1 MKIKSGHRP
10 DIWHSKPIF
19 NFQFSIFNFILAV
32 SSGLLLTGA
41 FPKTGIAGFAWFA
54 IVPLLLALKNVSLKD
69 GFRLGFVTGL
79 VHYLTLT
86 YWLAYTMKTYG
97 GLPLYVSVPVL
108 FLFSAYLALYVAVFS
123 TGIIRLFSK
132 PVAGFTLIPV
142 LWVSLE
148 YVRSFLFSGF
158 PWELMGY
165 SQFNNLYLI
174 QISDILGVYGV
185 SFLII
190 LSNSSIFLI
199 FLCLT
204 GKEWQGMTISKRVA
218 AISAFTFVFVFSVV
232 WSYGKYRVSSVD
244 EMISDAPSARVT
256 IVQGNIDQ
264 AKKWDPEF
272 RMETIQKYIDLSFS
286 ARKDNPDLV
295 VWPETATPFYFLYNV
310 KLTEMVLKG
319 MQKTGAGFLIG
330 SPSFM
335 HKNHTEY
342 YNSVY
347 LINPDGTISG
357 QYDKTH
363 LVPFGEYVPLK
374 KWLPFLGKIVEHV
387 GDFTQGKEGNTI
399 PFDNYSLGLQICY
412 EIIFPNLSRMMA
424 KNNAGLLINIT
435 NDAWYGNTS
444 APYQHFSMTIFRAV
458 ENKRSLI
465 RSANTGI
472 SGFADPAGRVISTT
486 PLFEDAVMT
495 CSVPVLNQK
504 TFYTCFG
511 DLFAM
516 ICLVITLLVS
526 VFQFPISKIS
536 EWLRRRKIFLK

>member
-1 MKIKSGHRP
+1 MKEKSGYKS
-10 DIWHSKPIF
+10 DTLHSKQIF
-19 NFQFSIFNFILAV
+19 NFQFSIFNFISAV
-32 SSGLLLTGA
+32 LSGLLLTGS
-41 FPKTGIAGFAWFA
+41 FPKTDIAWFAWFA
-54 IVPLLLALKNVSLKD
+54 IVPLLLALKDVSLKE

-79 VHYLTLT
+79 VHYLTLA

-97 GLPLYVSVPVL
+97 GLPLYVSIPVL

-123 TGIIRLFSK
+123 AGIVRLFSK
-132 PVAGFTLIPV
+132 PAMCFIMIPV

-148 YVRSFLFSGF
+148 YIRSFLFSGF

-165 SQFNNLYLI
+165 SQFKNLYLI
-174 QISDILGVYGV
+174 QISDIFGVYGV

-190 LSNSSIFLI
+190 LSNSAIFLAL
-199 FLCLT
+199 LCLT
-204 GKEWQGMTISKRVA
+204 GKTWQGITISKCLA
-218 AISAFTFVFVFSVV
+218 AASVFVFASVFSFV
-232 WSYGKYRVSSVD
+232 WFYGKYRVSSVD
-244 EMISDAPSARVT
+244 EMISESPSAQVA

-272 RMETIQKYIDLSFS
+272 RIETIQKYTDLSFS
-286 ARKDNPDLV
+286 ARKHNPDLV

-310 KLTEMVLKG
+310 KLTEMVLKSVHE
-319 MQKTGAGFLIG
+319 TGAGFLIG
-330 SPSFM
+330 SPSFIRGE
-335 HKNHTEY
+335 NNTEY
-342 YNSVY
+342 HNSAY
-347 LINPDGTISG
+347 LINPDGTVSG

-387 GDFTQGKEGNTI
+387 GDFTPGKEGNTI
-399 PFDNYSLGLQICY
+399 LFDDYSLGLQICY
-412 EIIFPNLSRMMA
+412 EIIFPNLSRMMV

-435 NDAWYGNTS
+435 NDGWYGRTG

-472 SGFADPAGRVISTT
+472 SGFIDPAGRVLGSTL
-486 PLFEDAVMT
+486 LFEDAVLT
-495 CSVPVLNQK
+495 CSVPVLNKK

-511 DLFAM
+511 DMFAM
-516 ICLVITLLVS
+516 ICAGITLLVS
-526 VFQFPISKIS
+526 VFQFPISNMP
-536 EWLRRRKIFLK
+536 EWLRNRKIF